1 MKKSDVFFLLGAVVV
16 LLPFFV
22 IPAVYDGFMWMTK
35 NHPFIMSFLK
45 FGILSTAG
53 ECIGQRIKNGEY
65 APKGFG
71 VLPRGITWGFL
82 GMLITAAM
90 TIFSSGVPALLTQ
103 IGIVPDGTTY
113 GELLRTGIMTS
124 RSWYHVLAA
133 FLVSV
138 FMNCLFAPVF
148 MVLHKVS
155 DTHIME
161 HQGTLSGYFSR
172 LEFGRIFASLDWTTI
187 WNFLFK
193 KTIPLFW
200 IPAHTIT
207 FMLPPEWRVLFA
219 ALLGVMLGVFMSLAT
234 RKK

>member
-1 MKKSDVFFLLGAVVV
+1 MKKQDWFFVLGCAVV

-22 IPAVYDGFMWMTK
+22 ISSVYDAFMWMTVH
-35 NHPFIMSFLK
+35 HPFVMAFLK

-53 ECIGQRIKNGEY
+53 ECIGQRLREGSY

-71 VLPRGITWGFL
+71 VLPRAITWGVL

-90 TIFSSGVPALLTQ
+90 TIFSTGVPAVLNQL
-103 IGIVPDGTTY
+103 GVAPENTTY
-113 GELLRTGIMTS
+113 GDLLRTGILS
-124 RSWYHVLAA
+124 SCSWYHVLAA
-133 FLVSV
+133 FFVSLM
-138 FMNCLFAPVF
+138 MNTLFAPVF

-155 DTHIME
+155 DAHIME
-161 HQGTLSGYFSR
+161 HGGTLRGYFSP
-172 LEFGRIFASLDWTTI
+172 LAFGRIFASLDWNTI
-187 WNFLFK
+187 WNFLYK

-219 ALLGVMLGVFMSLAT
+219 AMLGVMLGVFMSLAT